1 MHDRQNLNR
10 LIAYSVDK
18 DVVGMNNRL
27 AGARNPARSEEV
39 RVSGKPLR
47 RLFDSV
53 LHTFS
58 SAGISLRDEVDDP
71 GQIA

>member
-1 MHDRQNLNR
+1 MHDCQNLNR
-10 LIAYSVDK
+10 LVAYSIGE

-27 AGARNPARSEEV
+27 TGACNPARSEEI

-53 LHTFS
+53 LQAFS
-58 SAGISLRDEVDDP
+58 SAKVSLRNKVDGP
-71 GQIA
+71 EQIA